1 MPENY
6 SLYDRNFPAYPNFSK
21 KDLTTSNAVDTIKKT
36 DQGGWDMKRENAE
49 IEMVEMK
56 DTRYVV
62 RAYQEKLSEA
72 VGRQYAK
79 ARKDKG
85 LTQQQVADVS
95 GVKRPNIA
103 RLEGGKHSPTV
114 DMLARVA
121 ASMGMQLEICL
132 VDQADGQ
139 A

>member
-1 MPENY
+1 
-6 SLYDRNFPAYPNFSK
+6 
-21 KDLTTSNAVDTIKKT
+21 
-36 DQGGWDMKRENAE
+36 MKRENADIE
-49 IEMVEMK
+49 IVEKK
-56 DTRYVV
+56 DNRYVV
-62 RAYQEKLSEA
+62 RSYHYKLSEA
-72 VGRQYAK
+72 VGRQYAV

-121 ASMGMQLEICL
+121 ASMGMQLEISL
-132 VDQADGQ
+132 VDREDGQ

>member
-1 MPENY
+1 MPENR
-6 SLYDRNFPAYPNFSK
+6 SLGDEDFPAFIFIKY
-21 KDLTTSNAVDTIKKT
+21 LTIGNAIDTIRKT
-36 DQGGWDMKRENAE
+36 GHGGWDMKRENADIE
-49 IEMVEMK
+49 IVEKK
-56 DTRYVV
+56 DNRYVV
-62 RAYQEKLSEA
+62 RSYHDKLSEA
-72 VGRQYAK
+72 VGRQYAV

-121 ASMGMQLEICL
+121 ASMGMQLEISL
-132 VDQADGQ
+132 VDREDGQ